1 MPQRRLTR
9 FAVRFVVLGATAGT
23 LAGYSAYAMRPS
35 GALQAGSSGDLIEP
49 QISNAAA
56 KTNRLPF
63 LHQTSLTGGYSLASA
78 PQSADLNRFYGMM
91 TAAAP
96 SIPLAAPE
104 PDPVHTAS
112 LPAPAAEPEAKKVA
126 AATPVPPQKS
136 ARLPAPPQR
145 ASDSFLDD
153 TQISSLRGRLRLTS
167 DQVEYWPAVETA
179 LRDVVRTQLRD
190 TRAKQTGG
198 GKMNIDVNS
207 AEVQKL
213 IWAAMPLIMRLREDQ
228 KREVRKLARVIGLE
242 QVASQI

>member
-1 MPQRRLTR
+1 MPQPRLTR
-9 FAVRFVVLGATAGT
+9 FAVRFVVLGATAGI

-35 GALQAGSSGDLIEP
+35 SALPAGSGGEFIEP
-49 QISNAAA
+49 QTSNAAA

-63 LHQTSLTGGYSLASA
+63 LQQTSLTAGYSLASA
-78 PQSADLNRFYGMM
+78 PQSADLNRFYDMV
-91 TAAAP
+91 TAATPA
-96 SIPLAAPE
+96 IPLAE
-104 PDPVHTAS
+104 PDHTAAF
-112 LPAPAAEPEAKKVA
+112 PAPAAEPEPEAKESTA
-126 AATPVPPQKS
+126 PAPVPHKVV
-136 ARLPAPPQR
+136 RLPAPPQR
-145 ASDSFLDD
+145 PSDSFLDD

-190 TRAKQTGG
+190 TRAKQTRG

-207 AEVQKL
+207 PEVQKL

>member
-1 MPQRRLTR
+1 LPQPRLTR
-9 FAVRFVVLGATAGT
+9 FAVRFVVLGATAGI

-35 GALQAGSSGDLIEP
+35 SALPAGFGGEFIEP
-49 QISNAAA
+49 QTSNAAA

-63 LHQTSLTGGYSLASA
+63 LQQTSLTAGYSLASA
-78 PQSADLNRFYGMM
+78 PQSADLNRFYDMV
-91 TAAAP
+91 TAATPA
-96 SIPLAAPE
+96 IPLVE
-104 PDPVHTAS
+104 P
-112 LPAPAAEPEAKKVA
+112 PAAEPEPEAKESTA
-126 AATPVPPQKS
+126 PAPVPHKVV
-136 ARLPAPPQR
+136 RLPAPPQR
-145 ASDSFLDD
+145 PSDSFLDD

-190 TRAKQTGG
+190 TRAKQTRG

-207 AEVQKL
+207 PEVQKL